1 MRGDGVIDG
10 LYLKRR
16 HGELA
21 NEPALQCVAGL
32 GIVGDVHANRLSPR
46 QVLLTL
52 SSELEQLRIAPGA
65 LQENIVISCGR
76 PELFRPGSALLSA
89 SGVEIALTMFC
100 EPCKRIAPLAPKLSK
115 LIHRRGV
122 LGRFV
127 SGGALR
133 AGETVDLIADRYRA
147 LPESPYQNF
156 LDVVA
161 AIPAGRVLRHADV
174 AIAMGVA
181 DSFVRALPGYIRRS
195 VNLGL
200 PLHRIVNARGQLLDF
215 IPDQAARLGREGVA
229 VRGDVVPDLAHYLF
243 DGDYNC
249 NAAMRFKPST

>member
-16 HGELA
+16 HGELT
-21 NEPALQCVAGL
+21 NEAALQCIAGL
-32 GIVGDVHANRLSPR
+32 GIVDDVHANRLSPR

-52 SSELEQLRIAPGA
+52 SSELEQLGIAPGA
-65 LQENIVISCGR
+65 LQENIVISCEQ
-76 PELFRPGSALLSA
+76 PDLFRPGSALLSA

-100 EPCKRIAPLAPKLSK
+100 EPCKRIAHLAPKLGK

-122 LGRFV
+122 LGGFV
-127 SGGALR
+127 SGGELR
-133 AGETVDLIADRYRA
+133 AGEAFELIAGRYAA
-147 LPESPYQNF
+147 LPESSYQNF

-161 AIPAGRVLRHADV
+161 AIPAGRVLRYADV
-174 AIAMGVA
+174 AIGMGVA
-181 DSFVRALPGYIRRS
+181 DGFVRALPGYIRRS
-195 VNLGL
+195 MGRDL
-200 PLHRIVNARGQLLDF
+200 PLHRIVNARGQLPDL
-215 IPDQAARLGREGVA
+215 IPGQAAKLGKEGVA
-229 VRGDVVPDLAHYLF
+229 IRDNAVPDLSHYLF

>member
-16 HGELA
+16 HGELTHEA
-21 NEPALQCVAGL
+21 ALQCVAGL
-32 GIVGDVHANRLSPR
+32 GIVDDVHANRLSPR

-52 SSELEQLRIAPGA
+52 SSELEQLGIAPGA
-65 LQENIVISCGR
+65 LQENIVISCDR

-100 EPCKRIAPLAPKLSK
+100 EPCKRIAHLAPKLGM

-127 SGGALR
+127 TGGELR
-133 AGETVDLIADRYRA
+133 VGESFELIAGRYVA

-161 AIPAGRVLRHADV
+161 AIPAGRVLRYADV

-195 VNLGL
+195 VDLGL
-200 PLHRIVNARGQLLDF
+200 PLHRIVNARGQLPNLV
-215 IPDQAARLGREGVA
+215 PAQAARLQAEGVTVA
-229 VRGDVVPDLAHYLF
+229 GNTVSLRDHGVSADI
-243 DGDYNC
+243 
-249 NAAMRFKPST
+249 RT

>member
-21 NEPALQCVAGL
+21 NEAALQCVAGL
-32 GIVGDVHANRLSPR
+32 GIVDDVHANRLSPR

-65 LQENIVISCGR
+65 LQENIVIACGR

-100 EPCKRIAPLAPKLSK
+100 EPCKRIAHLAPKLSM

-127 SGGALR
+127 TGGELRVGESFELIPGRHEALS
-133 AGETVDLIADRYRA
+133 
-147 LPESPYQNF
+147 ESPYQNF

-161 AIPAGRVLRHADV
+161 AIPAGRVLRYADV
-174 AIAMGVA
+174 AIGMGVA

-195 VNLGL
+195 VGREL
-200 PLHRIVNARGQLLDF
+200 PLHRIVNARGQLPNLV
-215 IPDQAARLGREGVA
+215 PAQAARLQAEGVTVA
-229 VRGDVVPDLAHYLF
+229 GNTVSLRDHGVSADI
-243 DGDYNC
+243 
-249 NAAMRFKPST
+249 RT

>member
-21 NEPALQCVAGL
+21 SEAALQCIAGF
-32 GIVGDVHANRLSPR
+32 GIVDDVHANRLSPR

-52 SSELEQLRIAPGA
+52 TSELAQLGIAPGA
-65 LQENIVISCGR
+65 LQENIVIGCGR

-100 EPCKRIAPLAPKLSK
+100 EPCKRIAHLAPKLGR

-122 LGRFV
+122 LGRV
-127 SGGALR
+127 VTGGELR
-133 AGETVDLIADRYRA
+133 AGEPFELIPGRYEA
-147 LPESPYQNF
+147 LPESPYQKF

-161 AIPAGRVLRHADV
+161 AIPAGRVLRYADV

-195 VNLGL
+195 VGREL
-200 PLHRIVNARGQLLDF
+200 PLHRIVNARGSL
-215 IPDQAARLGREGVA
+215 
-229 VRGDVVPDLAHYLF
+229 PDLVPAQATLLQTEGITVE
-243 DGDYNC
+243 DNTISLASCLWLLGVSADI
-249 NAAMRFKPST
+249 RT

>member
-16 HGELA
+16 HGELT
-21 NEPALQCVAGL
+21 NEAALQCVAGL
-32 GIVGDVHANRLSPR
+32 GIVDDVHANRLSPR

-65 LQENIVISCGR
+65 LQENIVITCGR

-100 EPCKRIAPLAPKLSK
+100 EPCKRIAHLAPKPGM

-127 SGGALR
+127 TGGELR
-133 AGETVDLIADRYRA
+133 AGETFELIAGRSVA
-147 LPESPYQNF
+147 LPESPYQKF

-161 AIPAGRVLRHADV
+161 AIPAGRVLRYADV

-181 DSFVRALPGYIRRS
+181 DGFVRALPGYIRRS
-195 VNLGL
+195 VGREL
-200 PLHRIVNARGQLLDF
+200 PLHRIVNARGQLPNLV
-215 IPDQAARLGREGVA
+215 PAQAARLQAEGVTVA
-229 VRGDVVPDLAHYLF
+229 GNTVSLRDHGVSADI
-243 DGDYNC
+243 
-249 NAAMRFKPST
+249 RT